1 MSSGKNTV
9 TTNPITNNSKNDTKL
24 AIHIKNN
31 KYKSFLVTQ
40 YKVITNI
47 SNIKKS

>member
-24 AIHIKNN
+24 AIHIKKTIN
-31 KYKSFLVTQ
+31 
-40 YKVITNI
+40 TNL
-47 SNIKKS
+47 S